1 MKLSNKNPSIKPKF
15 NQKRPILISLKLF
28 TLLMFS
34 FLTLNLWG
42 DSLKLNENKVKV
54 HLNKPTHKKPII
66 VVLGENQY
74 TELTDFIVPYGIL
87 KRSYLAEVYA
97 IADKRGKIDFFPALS
112 MENNTSLEDFDILY
126 PEGSDIVI
134 VPAIH
139 NAKNGNIIHW
149 IQKQYKLGAT
159 IVGVCDGVW
168 TLGYAGLLKNKH
180 ATGHWYSKEK
190 LSSTFSDSIW
200 IKNKRYVQDQR
211 IITTAGV
218 TASIPISLALVEALG
233 GRKKADEIALML
245 GITEWNSQHNSDEFY
260 FDLRQYLTA
269 AKNLIFFWDYETLEI
284 PIYDGIDEIS
294 LALVADV
301 YSRTYKSKTITIRYG
316 NHPIQTKSGI
326 KFLSEVKEEENIKNH
341 TILEIPEKKKAFNQF
356 EHSLND
362 VEKRYGLNTKLFV
375 KTQLEFPNH

>member
-1 MKLSNKNPSIKPKF
+1 MNSNYKLFSKNSKSDS
-15 NQKRPILISLKLF
+15 RHLIQNSLKLF
-28 TLLMFS
+28 FFIFVSITF
-34 FLTLNLWG
+34 NLWG
-42 DSLKLNENKVKV
+42 ESQVYDKDKLNTLPIK
-54 HLNKPTHKKPII
+54 LSHKKP
-66 VVLGENQY
+66 VVTVIGENQY

-87 KRSYLAEVYA
+87 KRSHIFEVYA
-97 IADKRGKIDFFPALS
+97 LADKKGKIDFFPALS
-112 MENNTSLEDFDILY
+112 MENNKSLEDFDKLY
-126 PEGSDIVI
+126 PEGSDLVI

-139 NAKNGNIIHW
+139 NAKNENIIQW

-190 LSSTFSDSIW
+190 LSSAFSDSKW

-218 TASIPISLALVEALG
+218 TASIPISLALVEAIG
-233 GRKKADEIALML
+233 GRKKADEIAKAL
-245 GITEWNSQHNSDEFY
+245 GITDWNSQHNSDEFY
-260 FDLRQYLTA
+260 FDWRQYLTA

-284 PIYDGIDEIS
+284 PVYDGIDEIS

-301 YSRTYKSKTITIRYG
+301 YSRTYKSKVIAIKYG
-316 NHPIQTKSGI
+316 HQPTQSKSGI
-326 KFLSEVKEEENIKNH
+326 NFISEVKEEGNKKNH
-341 TILEIPEKKKAFNQF
+341 TLLEISDKKKAFNQF

-362 VEKRYGLNTKLFV
+362 VEKRYGISTKQFV
-375 KTQLEFPNH
+375 STQLEFPNH